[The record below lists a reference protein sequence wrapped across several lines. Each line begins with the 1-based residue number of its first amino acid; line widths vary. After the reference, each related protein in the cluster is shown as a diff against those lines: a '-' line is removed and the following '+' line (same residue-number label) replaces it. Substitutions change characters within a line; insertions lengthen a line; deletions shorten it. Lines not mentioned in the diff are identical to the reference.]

1 MAGKPVCHNAQ
12 EAVPTLR
19 GQLGARV
26 AAYGGLPLPADL
38 NWLWTVGAILCTIL
52 ALMLLS
58 GLTLTLAY
66 TPDAGLAFGSVEGI
80 ERRLPAGW
88 LLRAMHMTGASFF
101 MLALYVHLLRGLY
114 YRSYQPPRRGGWMS
128 GCTLLVMVMVTA
140 FAGYVLPW
148 GQMSYWG

>member
-1 MAGKPVCHNAQ
+1 MAGKPVCHNTQ

-38 NWLWTVGAILCTIL
+38 NWLWTVGAILCAIL

-88 LLRAMHMTGASFF
+88 LLRAMHMTAHPFLCWLCMSIFCAASIT
-101 MLALYVHLLRGLY
+101 VPI
-114 YRSYQPPRRGGWMS
+114 SRR
-128 GCTLLVMVMVTA
+128 
-140 FAGYVLPW
+140 AGRC
-148 GQMSYWG
+148 G